1 MDEVVSCAYAA
12 ALTWASLFFPR
23 NRVSIHIEAKLLS
36 NDLGA
41 AVMAN
46 PNIHDRAKDK
56 SCPLSPAKCHLIV
69 ETTVVRKLVIYPD
82 GRTRSAPFPSDR
94 GKSSSAPGAPA

>member
-12 ALTWASLFFPR
+12 ALMWASLFFPR
-23 NRVSIHIEAKLLS
+23 NRVSIHIEAKLHSDDLS
-36 NDLGA
+36 A

-56 SCPLSPAKCHLIV
+56 SV
-69 ETTVVRKLVIYPD
+69 
-82 GRTRSAPFPSDR
+82 RSAQQNVT
-94 GKSSSAPGAPA
+94 